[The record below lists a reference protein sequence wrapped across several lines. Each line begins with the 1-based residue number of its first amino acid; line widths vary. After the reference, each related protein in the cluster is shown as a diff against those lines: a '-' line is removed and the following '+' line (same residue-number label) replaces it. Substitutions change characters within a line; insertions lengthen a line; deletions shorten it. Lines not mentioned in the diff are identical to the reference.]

1 MEKETF
7 RQIADRLGWN
17 ATIDDKGKYCNIS
30 QYSPEGQDVN
40 FVIDVSDEEE
50 IFENVNNLY
59 EAYDPSEETYIWL
72 GPTGHGQNG
81 APYDIGDL
89 YEDMKWVDK
98 QLEKLYDE
106 VFKEE
111 FK

>member
-1 MEKETF
+1 MAK
-7 RQIADRLGWN
+7 R
-17 ATIDDKGKYCNIS
+17 
-30 QYSPEGQDVN
+30 
-40 FVIDVSDEEE
+40 
-50 IFENVNNLY
+50 
-59 EAYDPSEETYIWL
+59 
-72 GPTGHGQNG
+72 G

>member
-7 RQIADRLGWN
+7 RQIAERLGWN
-17 ATIDDKGKYCNIS
+17 ATIDDEGRYCNIS

-40 FVIDVSDEEE
+40 FTVDVSDEDK
-50 IFENVNNLY
+50 IFKEVSDIY
-59 EAYDPSEETYIWL
+59 EGFDVDEETYIWI
-72 GPTGHGQNG
+72 GPDGHGKKK
-81 APYDIGDL
+81 APYHIKDIVK
-89 YEDMKWVDK
+89 DMEWVDK